1 MGADIMGEGYESEA
15 QLEKHFMQRLN
26 GIGYQTVN
34 INDEAGLVQHF
45 RNILNKRNEANLKG
59 TNLTDAEFRRVLH
72 ELVGTKTIF
81 QMAQLLRGSDIQP
94 YGKISIQRDDNSQLY
109 LNFFD
114 GHNWENNTY
123 EVAHQITIEGK
134 HENRYDVT
142 ILINGLPL
150 SQIELKKR
158 GGDFSEA
165 FHQIIRYRDE
175 SFRQLFRFVQI
186 FVVSDG
192 EETRYFANGDG
203 DLNSNFMFYW
213 TDKENHWLN
222 DIDAFSSSFF
232 VPKRFHSMIAR
243 YTIFDNDNDAIMIMR
258 PYQVYA
264 AEAIINQALH
274 KPDKNGYIWHT
285 TGSGKTI
292 TAFKAAQ
299 LLTREP
305 DIAKVIFLIDRS
317 DLDTQTAKNFNSYL
331 PQTVGGNALD
341 RTEDTQSLVK
351 QLRSQDNS
359 LIVSTIQKMNVAV
372 HQSNRYKKLLDQY
385 HDKKVI
391 FIEDECHRSQFG
403 EMRKNINNFFRN
415 AQHFGFT
422 GTPIFAEN
430 VGPDGRTT
438 ETLYDEELH
447 HYLIKDAIRD
457 NNVLGF
463 NVQYIGTI
471 KGKKITD
478 DEQVS
483 GIDTQEAFENEKR
496 MRLIAT
502 HILLNHDQ
510 VTKDRQYNAIFTVP
524 STKMAMKYYK
534 IFKDLNK
541 NNDLNI
547 TTIFTW
553 QANEDDAEKKQKD
566 EFKTSRHGLDS
577 VVKDYNKQYGT
588 NYNTDKF
595 SQYFNDVSK
604 RMKNHN
610 AKTPQ
615 DNIDILIVVNMFL
628 TGFDSKKLST
638 LYIDKPLRW
647 QGLIQ
652 AFSRTNRIEKKTK
665 PFGNIIC
672 YRNLKKETDDAVT
685 LFSAGSK
692 EYFYVP
698 TYDELATDFTKNIHK
713 LKSIAPEPRDVDPLY
728 DQGEQEVSQFVLA
741 YRDILRTFNKIRVYD
756 DFKWD
761 NFETILS
768 EQQMQ
773 SFKSKYYAAYDW
785 LKRGKEVNPNKVSI
799 LNDIDFD
806 IELLE
811 TDQINVEYIVNLIKS
826 IDLQDADAR
835 KSDTKKIKRILVNPD
850 SEKLKSKADLLMDFL
865 DQVVPKLNSNANVG
879 NELNEYLAKRKA
891 NEILEFSKENKIPQ
905 EIIDKQLSDYD
916 FYGKTNSEEV
926 LDALNKAGYDFKQK
940 ITIKNRIKKFV
951 VKTMKRFAMS

>member
-1 MGADIMGEGYESEA
+1 M
-15 QLEKHFMQRLN
+15 
-26 GIGYQTVN
+26 
-34 INDEAGLVQHF
+34 
-45 RNILNKRNEANLKG
+45 
-59 TNLTDAEFRRVLH
+59 
-72 ELVGTKTIF
+72 
-81 QMAQLLRGSDIQP
+81 
-94 YGKISIQRDDNSQLY
+94 
-109 LNFFD
+109 
-114 GHNWENNTY
+114 
-123 EVAHQITIEGK
+123 
-134 HENRYDVT
+134 
-142 ILINGLPL
+142 
-150 SQIELKKR
+150 
-158 GGDFSEA
+158 
-165 FHQIIRYRDE
+165 
-175 SFRQLFRFVQI
+175 
-186 FVVSDG
+186 
-192 EETRYFANGDG
+192 
-203 DLNSNFMFYW
+203 
-213 TDKENHWLN
+213 
-222 DIDAFSSSFF
+222 
-232 VPKRFHSMIAR
+232 
-243 YTIFDNDNDAIMIMR
+243 
-258 PYQVYA
+258 
-264 AEAIINQALH
+264 
-274 KPDKNGYIWHT
+274 
-285 TGSGKTI
+285 
-292 TAFKAAQ
+292 
-299 LLTREP
+299 
-305 DIAKVIFLIDRS
+305 
-317 DLDTQTAKNFNSYL
+317 
-331 PQTVGGNALD
+331 
-341 RTEDTQSLVK
+341 
-351 QLRSQDNS
+351 
-359 LIVSTIQKMNVAV
+359 
-372 HQSNRYKKLLDQY
+372 
-385 HDKKVI
+385 
-391 FIEDECHRSQFG
+391 
-403 EMRKNINNFFRN
+403 
-415 AQHFGFT
+415 
-422 GTPIFAEN
+422 
-430 VGPDGRTT
+430 
-438 ETLYDEELH
+438 
-447 HYLIKDAIRD
+447 IKDAIRD

>member
-415 AQHFGFT
+415 A
-422 GTPIFAEN
+422 
-430 VGPDGRTT
+430 
-438 ETLYDEELH
+438 
-447 HYLIKDAIRD
+447 
-457 NNVLGF
+457 
-463 NVQYIGTI
+463 
-471 KGKKITD
+471 
-478 DEQVS
+478 
-483 GIDTQEAFENEKR
+483 
-496 MRLIAT
+496 
-502 HILLNHDQ
+502 HILALQGHQ
-510 VTKDRQYNAIFTVP
+510 FLQRTLVLTVEQLKLFT
-524 STKMAMKYYK
+524 
-534 IFKDLNK
+534 
-541 NNDLNI
+541 
-547 TTIFTW
+547 
-553 QANEDDAEKKQKD
+553 
-566 EFKTSRHGLDS
+566 
-577 VVKDYNKQYGT
+577 
-588 NYNTDKF
+588 
-595 SQYFNDVSK
+595 
-604 RMKNHN
+604 MKN
-610 AKTPQ
+610 
-615 DNIDILIVVNMFL
+615 F
-628 TGFDSKKLST
+628 
-638 LYIDKPLRW
+638 
-647 QGLIQ
+647 
-652 AFSRTNRIEKKTK
+652 
-665 PFGNIIC
+665 II
-672 YRNLKKETDDAVT
+672 
-685 LFSAGSK
+685 
-692 EYFYVP
+692 
-698 TYDELATDFTKNIHK
+698 I
-713 LKSIAPEPRDVDPLY
+713 
-728 DQGEQEVSQFVLA
+728 
-741 YRDILRTFNKIRVYD
+741 
-756 DFKWD
+756 
-761 NFETILS
+761 
-768 EQQMQ
+768 
-773 SFKSKYYAAYDW
+773 
-785 LKRGKEVNPNKVSI
+785 
-799 LNDIDFD
+799 
-806 IELLE
+806 
-811 TDQINVEYIVNLIKS
+811 
-826 IDLQDADAR
+826 
-835 KSDTKKIKRILVNPD
+835 
-850 SEKLKSKADLLMDFL
+850 
-865 DQVVPKLNSNANVG
+865 
-879 NELNEYLAKRKA
+879 
-891 NEILEFSKENKIPQ
+891 
-905 EIIDKQLSDYD
+905 
-916 FYGKTNSEEV
+916 
-926 LDALNKAGYDFKQK
+926 
-940 ITIKNRIKKFV
+940 
-951 VKTMKRFAMS
+951 